1 MRTLLL
7 LCIAVFCSR
16 QLHAAQPQT
25 ADIVIYGGT
34 SGGVTAAIQAAR
46 MGKSAILIEP
56 SQFLGGLTTGGL
68 GATDIGN
75 KRAIGGLSLEFYG
88 RVYKYYQD
96 PKHWTRESRDKYL
109 SDKRYGG
116 VDSSQTMWTF
126 EPHAA
131 TEIYDAML
139 AEVKDKV
146 TIVKGQRLD
155 LKKGVVKQGTD
166 ITKLVMESGQEYTAK
181 MFHRCIVRGRLDEA
195 GRCELSRRTRG
206 QLSLQRNA

>member
-1 MRTLLL
+1 MRNFVLLL
-7 LCIAVFCSR
+7 LSLTLIAP
-16 QLHAAQPQT
+16 LNAAET
-25 ADIVIYGGT
+25 KSADIVIYGGT
-34 SGGVTAAIQAAR
+34 SGGITAAIQAAR
-46 MGKSAILIEP
+46 MGKTAILIEP

-75 KRAIGGLSLEFYG
+75 KRAIGGLSLEFYN

-96 PKHWTRESRDKYL
+96 PQRWTRETREKYL

-146 TIVKGQRLD
+146 TIVKGQRINLTT
-155 LKKGVVKQGTD
+155 GVVKKGSS
-166 ITKLVMESGQEYTAK
+166 ITRIVMESGHE
-181 MFHRCIVRGRLDEA
+181 
-195 GRCELSRRTRG
+195 
-206 QLSLQRNA
+206 